1 MESYSDL
8 ISVPL
13 TLDLNAALNGNK
25 ILNEIDLT
33 VSGSPYDLLIANY
46 YLSNNGF
53 KFTWECNSGGKDIEF
68 PVIPTGLTK
77 AFSKFSN
84 ANLVFTE
91 ADVSF
96 GIRDYVHIKGY
107 DEYIRVKIGRAACRE
122 RVCQYV

>member
-77 AFSKFSN
+77 AFSKFS
-84 ANLVFTE
+84 
-91 ADVSF
+91 
-96 GIRDYVHIKGY
+96 
-107 DEYIRVKIGRAACRE
+107 KIGRASCRE